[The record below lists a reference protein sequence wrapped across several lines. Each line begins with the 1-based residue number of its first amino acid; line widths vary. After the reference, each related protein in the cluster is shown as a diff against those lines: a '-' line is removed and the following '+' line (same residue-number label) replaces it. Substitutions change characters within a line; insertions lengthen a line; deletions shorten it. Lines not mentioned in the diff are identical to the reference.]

1 MIRGNG
7 SREGFTLIEVMGA
20 LLIFAMGVLI
30 AVELSDALAAQ
41 VERAAVRSEVVTTVQ
56 ERLDSLDRLPY
67 DSLDVGT
74 RIDSLSIRGHPYVCT
89 TVVQD
94 FGSRVR
100 SLEVT
105 VAPMETGGWPSQS
118 LSSYVYDPW

>member
-1 MIRGNG
+1 MIPSGRSQG
-7 SREGFTLIEVMGA
+7 GFTLIEVMGA

-30 AVELSDALAAQ
+30 AMELSDALAAQ
-41 VERAAVRSEVVTTVQ
+41 VERAAVRSEVVTTAQ
-56 ERLDSLDRLPY
+56 ERLDSLDRLAY

-74 RIDSLSIRGHPYVCT
+74 RIDSLNIRGRRYVCS

-94 FGSRVR
+94 YGSRVR

-105 VAPMETGGWPSQS
+105 VVPVGTGGWPSQS

>member
-1 MIRGNG
+1 MIRAPG
-7 SREGFTLIEVMGA
+7 SESGFTLIEVMGA

-30 AVELSDALAAQ
+30 AMELSDALAAQ
-41 VERAAVRSEVVTTVQ
+41 VERAAVRSEVVTSAQ

-74 RIDSLSIRGHPYVCT
+74 RIDSLIIRGRRYVCS

-94 FGSRVR
+94 YGSRVR

-105 VAPMETGGWPSQS
+105 VAPVGTGGWPSQS